1 MKTITLKAPAKI
13 NLFLEVTGKRL
24 DGYHELDTIF
34 AKLDFGDTVSV
45 SLSSRKGPVTLK
57 IDNRTGLDLSSGA
70 DNLAMRA
77 AELVRGFYGIENA
90 VSIKLVKR
98 IPMGAGLGGGSS
110 DAGTVIRGLCALLGK
125 DPLERPLRALAAKLG
140 ADVPVFLYE
149 NGLMRGRGIGD
160 RLTPLPLGGDKP
172 YVAVFYPG
180 VPQPTGPVFRALAL
194 PSCRD
199 VLTSTASLNKLKI
212 ALKKGL
218 GPAVWGKF
226 LFNRLEAA
234 VVPMNAGVRL
244 LRTELSAKADFVLMS
259 GSGSSV
265 FCLCE
270 DRRKALQLVR
280 QLGDAPRS
288 SFAARLL

>member
-1 MKTITLKAPAKI
+1 MRTITLKAPVKI
-13 NLFLEVTGKRL
+13 NLFLEVTGKRP

-34 AKLDFGDTVSV
+34 AKLDFGDTVRI
-45 SLSSRKGPVTLK
+45 SLSSRKGPVTLR
-57 IDNRTGLDLSSGA
+57 IDNRIGAELSAGA
-70 DNLAMRA
+70 DNLAVRA
-77 AELVRGFYGIENA
+77 AELVRGLYGVQNA
-90 VSIKLVKR
+90 VSIRLTKR
-98 IPMGAGLGGGSS
+98 IPVGAGLGGGSS
-110 DAGTVIRGLCALLGK
+110 DAGAVIRGLCRLLER
-125 DPLERPLRALAAKLG
+125 DPLAKPVRTLAAKLG

-149 NGLMRGRGIGD
+149 NGLMRGRGIGE
-160 RLTPLPLGGDKP
+160 RLVPLPMAGRKP
-172 YVAVFYPG
+172 YAAVFYPG
-180 VPQPTGPVFRALAL
+180 VPQPTGPVFKALRL
-194 PSCRD
+194 PSGRG
-199 VLTSTASLNKLKI
+199 LTTTPSLNKLKL

-244 LRTELSAKADFVLMS
+244 LKTELSANADFVLMS

-280 QLGDAPRS
+280 LHGEVPRS
-288 SFAARLL
+288 AFAARFL